1 MKVEIGFLIDT
12 DIEINAEVKH
22 EAELRDIQTEM
33 NKQPMFT
40 MVGDA
45 IVRTDQVLYIAKAE
59 EDDES

>member
-1 MKVEIGFLIDT
+1 MRVEIGFLIDT

-40 MVGDA
+40 MVGNA

-59 EDDES
+59 EEGE